1 MKLVTTQNQII
12 RVKKRK
18 KYIKMKLG
26 LSNYVMKS
34 EINTATDVDTSALDR
49 KAFFPSLKPTVDEL
63 NIDKLKLVPT
73 DLCRLSN
80 VDNDVVKKNLYIELF
95 KKLMQLIQANK
106 IWNKKD

>member
-1 MKLVTTQNQII
+1 
-12 RVKKRK
+12 
-18 KYIKMKLG
+18 MKLG

-73 DLCRLSN
+73 DLC
-80 VDNDVVKKNLYIELF
+80 D
-95 KKLMQLIQANK
+95 
-106 IWNKKD
+106 